1 MSDVEE
7 LLVGAF
13 VEFGVSEERE
23 LFDELA
29 GSDWL
34 EPDDEV
40 GSGDDCWA
48 VEEVRSAEVP

>member
-1 MSDVEE
+1 VSEVEE

-13 VEFGVSEERE
+13 VELGVSDERE

-40 GSGDDCWA
+40 GSGDD
-48 VEEVRSAEVP
+48 S

>member
-1 MSDVEE
+1 MSEVEE

-13 VEFGVSEERE
+13 VELGVSDERE
-23 LFDELA
+23 LSDELA

-40 GSGDDCWA
+40 GFGDDSWT
-48 VEEVRSAEVP
+48 VEEVASADVS